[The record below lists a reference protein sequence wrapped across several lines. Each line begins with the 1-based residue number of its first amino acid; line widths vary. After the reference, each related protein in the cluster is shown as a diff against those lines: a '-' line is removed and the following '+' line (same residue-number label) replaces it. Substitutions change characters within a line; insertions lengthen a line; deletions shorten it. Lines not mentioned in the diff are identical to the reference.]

1 MNIQSTGSRTRTTA
15 AVWTA
20 SLAVGALLTL
30 SGCASGAV
38 PTAHPAEADK
48 ASVHYS
54 RLAPVPPEMRGSTP
68 DQIDRALAQLAAEH
82 RALAVRFAGVPAD
95 RVEEQLAREARG

>member
-1 MNIQSTGSRTRTTA
+1 MNIHIGSRTRTTV

-38 PTAHPAEADK
+38 PTVHPAEADK

-54 RLAPVPPEMRGSTP
+54 RVAPVPEELRGSTP
-68 DQIDRALAQLAAEH
+68 DQIDRALAQLAAEQK
-82 RALAVRFAGVPAD
+82 ALRVRFAGVPAD
-95 RVEEQLAREARG
+95 RIEEQLAKETRG